1 MQAMPW
7 RILVLVDVG
16 VDNGRAK
23 VAHGGIDAWLA
34 SLGVSIDLPGGRSLA
49 LDSRAAFTAASAR
62 TALEGAGATQVDAIL
77 HAPAFQRLESAWRG
91 LELLLEHAQG
101 AAEVEVMPVTR
112 KRLAARF
119 RSDVFDP
126 ELRAADPLTL
136 VIADF
141 DFSHK
146 ADDLALLADLTSM
159 AKVLQAPIVAG
170 ASAGFFDL
178 RFLIQAIHLPDL
190 LQRLTS
196 AAHQNWRTFQA
207 TEPARWLALTMNR
220 WLQRAPYI
228 SESGGH
234 AEVASESNPDS
245 YLWGRGVWLMGA
257 AVARSVKSHGH
268 ALDLAGTPGG
278 AFANLAT
285 RSYPATANVGA
296 ALAVEAPISETQVLE
311 LSRVGFTPI
320 IGPLRRDLALIPI
333 AVTVF
338 RMQPGK
344 LTVEG
349 TLPYQIFAGRLA
361 QWCGKMMD
369 ALPSG
374 SGEGAAF
381 LKTELL
387 AHLGNLAGE
396 APDEAV
402 TVTPAEMKTDEGPVP
417 VAEVKVKPAITL
429 EGKSPE
435 FEFVLPLR
443 G

>member
-16 VDNGRAK
+16 VDAGRAR
-23 VAHGGIDAWLA
+23 VVHGGIDSWLG
-34 SLGVSIDLPGGRSLA
+34 SLGVSVDLPGGRSLA
-49 LDSRAAFTAASAR
+49 LDRREAFTPAAVRAA
-62 TALEGAGATQVDAIL
+62 LDGAGPTQVDAIL
-77 HAPAFQRLESAWRG
+77 HSPAFQRLESAWRG
-91 LELLLEHAQG
+91 LALLLEHAKE
-101 AAEVEVMPVTR
+101 AAEVEVLPVSR
-112 KRLAARF
+112 RRLAARF

-146 ADDLALLADLTSM
+146 TDDLALLAELTGM

-207 TEPARWLALTMNR
+207 TEPARWLALTINR
-220 WLQRAPYI
+220 WLQRSPYT
-228 SESGGH
+228 EDSGGH
-234 AEVASESNPDS
+234 PEAASESNPDG
-245 YLWGRGVWLMGA
+245 YLWGRGVWLIGA

-278 AFANLAT
+278 AFGNLAT

-311 LSRVGFTPI
+311 LSRVAFTPI

-333 AVTVF
+333 AVTAF

-361 QWCGKMMD
+361 QWCGKVLD

-374 SGEGAAF
+374 SAEGVSF
-381 LKTELL
+381 LKSELL

-396 APDEAV
+396 TPDEAV
-402 TVTPAEMKTDEGPVP
+402 TVTPGEMKTDEGPAP
-417 VAEVKVKPAITL
+417 IAEVKVKPAITL